1 MNFSINLND
10 LEESTKI
17 IILKDPGCSPDIF
30 SELARNGSE
39 NIKIHCARDIK
50 CPTEIIHQL
59 VKEGDK
65 SFKEHKEKKGN
76 LMLNCN
82 WGYIIMKACS
92 FNPNCD
98 TQTVM
103 DILDVIPEIINNPAI
118 GEKTLREFYEKEKE
132 KQQSSVGEVLRGIA
146 SNPNCPEDLLI
157 EIARTT
163 KNYDRFSGVGYLES
177 DIARNKN
184 TPPEVLV
191 ELSRYPDTG
200 NYNFEDIRRA
210 IGSNKNSPIPLL
222 EFIFMNSY
230 DYETSDQCRE
240 TLNILK
246 IELGEEG
253 FEKTKRI
260 QEILYLKKYFI

>member
-1 MNFSINLND
+1 MDFSINLND
-10 LEESTKI
+10 LEETTQFY
-17 IILKDPGCSPDIF
+17 ILKDPGCPPDIF

-39 NIKIHCARDIK
+39 SIKLHCARDIK

-65 SFKEHKEKKGN
+65 SFKEYKEKKGN
-76 LMLNCN
+76 FMLNCT
-82 WGYIIMKACS
+82 WGYSIMKACS

-132 KQQSSVGEVLRGIA
+132 KQKPSVGDVLLGIA
-146 SNPNCPEDLLI
+146 RNPNCPEDLLI
-157 EIARTT
+157 EMARTT
-163 KNYDRFSGVGYLES
+163 KNYDRFSGVGYLERA
-177 DIARNKN
+177 IARNKN

-191 ELSRYPDTG
+191 ELSRYPDEDKHK
-200 NYNFEDIRRA
+200 FEGIRLA

-222 EFIFMNSY
+222 EFIIRNSS
-230 DYETSDQCRE
+230 DHETYDQCIE
-240 TLNILK
+240 TINILK
-246 IELGEEG
+246 KELGEEG
-253 FEKTKRI
+253 FEKTKKAQSIIFLR
-260 QEILYLKKYFI
+260 YKD

>member
-1 MNFSINLND
+1 MDFSINLND
-10 LEESTKI
+10 LEETTQFYL
-17 IILKDPGCSPDIF
+17 LKDPGCPPDIF

-39 NIKIHCARDIK
+39 KIKLHCARDIK

-65 SFKEHKEKKGN
+65 SFKEHK
-76 LMLNCN
+76 CS
-82 WGYIIMKACS
+82 WGYNIMKACS

-118 GEKTLREFYEKEKE
+118 GEKTIREFYEKEKG
-132 KQQSSVGEVLRGIA
+132 KHQSSVGDVLRGIA
-146 SNPNCPEDLLI
+146 RNPNCPEDLLI
-157 EIARTT
+157 EMARTT
-163 KNYDRFSGVGYLES
+163 KNYGRFSGVGYLEI

-184 TPPEVLV
+184 TPPGVLV
-191 ELSRYPDTG
+191 ELSRYPDTR

-222 EFIFMNSY
+222 EFIISNSY
-230 DYETSDQCRE
+230 DHETSDQCRE

-246 IELGEEG
+246 KELGEEE
-253 FEKTKRI
+253 FEKTRKGQSLVFLR
-260 QEILYLKKYFI
+260 YKFS